1 MSKRPEVRNVQTPEG
16 RKRRQNT
23 FQQFSIA
30 KKACFRKIPEAD
42 FSLIPLP
49 MLETAIFRNLCAT
62 HTAIYAQ
69 LIQQSVHSSY
79 SLSFTTPALPGS

>member
-1 MSKRPEVRNVQTPEG
+1 MSKRPEG

-49 MLETAIFRNLCAT
+49 MLETAIFPE
-62 HTAIYAQ
+62 
-69 LIQQSVHSSY
+69 SVHSSY

>member
-1 MSKRPEVRNVQTPEG
+1 MSKRPEG

-42 FSLIPLP
+42 FVLIPLP
-49 MLETAIFRNLCAT
+49 MLETVIFPEPV
-62 HTAIYAQ
+62 HSG
-69 LIQQSVHSSY
+69 IQQSVHSSC

>member
-1 MSKRPEVRNVQTPEG
+1 MSKRLEG

-30 KKACFRKIPEAD
+30 KKACFRKTPEAD

-62 HTAIYAQ
+62 HTTICTQ
-69 LIQQSVHSSY
+69 RIQQSVHSSY

>member
-1 MSKRPEVRNVQTPEG
+1 MFKRPEGRNVQTPVGDAMSKRPEG
-16 RKRRQNT
+16 RKRLRNA

-49 MLETAIFRNLCAT
+49 NA
-62 HTAIYAQ
+62 
-69 LIQQSVHSSY
+69 
-79 SLSFTTPALPGS
+79 

>member
-1 MSKRPEVRNVQTPEG
+1 MFKRPEG
-16 RKRRQNT
+16 RKRQQNT

-49 MLETAIFRNLCAT
+49 NA
-62 HTAIYAQ
+62 
-69 LIQQSVHSSY
+69 
-79 SLSFTTPALPGS
+79 